1 MAGNDIQFKIPEVY
15 CFYIAMQQCLMDE
28 FNLLQGEMRGTREDT
43 RQMLAERIINGVSTV
58 IGFAAGQLVP
68 GGGLLKPALQ
78 VLLKALMEYKNHRK
92 ANKRVLGDTLIKYS
106 EKEKESYTLHLAHE
120 AALVWTPAILWLR
133 DRLKH
138 LQCDADRIQ
147 NNFSFLGHIGAIRL
161 FEYLL
166 ESDDILQPLN
176 IALALIKG
184 KSGSGH
190 QQLFDNAIQYD
201 SGFNSV
207 RFTAEGF
214 FGKVC
219 YFYNHVLYV
228 KNDYLDKTNAVV
240 ATRDPTYGYAQ
251 LWDDFFFSEGHF
263 TNDAHLEMR
272 TLPGT
277 ASFCVVKSP
286 FRFISLQTIYSY
298 LEDLKKT
305 SAPGNPVLGFV
316 DWLHNKHSSL
326 YPRPNQRGNEEF
338 LVPIFRGT
346 IDGNMFPQLRLV
358 TPNFTGVD
366 FSYSCIQNFTIHSF
380 NRSRLISC
388 QFLNVKVSSLSG
400 ARLDGSWIV
409 NCDFSNIQL
418 DESLYLNN
426 CVVDQTSLLGLR
438 VSPLARLEFDG
449 TKFDAFTRASAK
461 ENPTLSQNEF
471 CKETIQTDE
480 AERQRLEILK
490 NIEIADLKRVYEE
503 KRAEEEKKLE
513 EYKAQFEKEQ
523 KEQFQKQQGETINLA
538 NRISNLERQ
547 LATSNPLTNA
557 PSFLNVQE
565 ILDEQ
570 RFNPNLWASLSNQLL
585 ISTKGENG
593 QSGDKGRNGN
603 SAAGYGA
610 NGNHGEDGIPGQDG
624 RNARDDI
631 EVTMAAIMDL
641 KILYVRD
648 DHGAINPTLVTLT
661 PDTTIHLNASGGD
674 GGNGGHGGHGGSGG
688 RGKDGAN
695 ATTYSKGEDGGNG
708 GDGGSGGRPG
718 QGGRGGDARRISV
731 KVEETQ
737 SFLLAL
743 IASAVAEG
751 GAAGR
756 NGEPGLGGRGGD
768 GGIGGKDHYWT
779 ETVGSGEN
787 RYTVTHHNP
796 GGSNGSQGRKGADA
810 APLRSV
816 IMSGTNGR
824 VQYRLF
830 DGKFSQ
836 SKNYSSIFDPQLVS
850 AVLVGS
856 DDGIIEPGENI
867 MFSSLVV
874 ANNSEMPTPKFG
886 ISVGVNAAKL
896 IRFNDV
902 DRAMYRDSILN
913 TERVTFPDLPAS
925 VYDGVPFGHRP
936 YIEESNP
943 SFRVYVEPLQ
953 VVMPKFDV
961 DTRDKVKSFFHSRFP
976 IELSEPGYTQ
986 ALVLGHCVPIHFKVR
1001 NISALD
1007 YGANGT
1013 ANREVFV
1020 SINAECGTI
1029 TPDGLAF
1036 ANTTG
1041 SGCSLKAS
1049 AVFKVTTVKSLS
1061 ELHMSGAV
1069 KMLSPDIPLYSQVM
1083 LRLALR
1089 ITNINSSVE
1098 KRLIQQIDIPVQI
1111 T

>member
-184 KSGSGH
+184 KSG
-190 QQLFDNAIQYD
+190 N
-201 SGFNSV
+201 
-207 RFTAEGF
+207 
-214 FGKVC
+214 
-219 YFYNHVLYV
+219 
-228 KNDYLDKTNAVV
+228 
-240 ATRDPTYGYAQ
+240 
-251 LWDDFFFSEGHF
+251 
-263 TNDAHLEMR
+263 
-272 TLPGT
+272 
-277 ASFCVVKSP
+277 
-286 FRFISLQTIYSY
+286 
-298 LEDLKKT
+298 
-305 SAPGNPVLGFV
+305 
-316 DWLHNKHSSL
+316 
-326 YPRPNQRGNEEF
+326 
-338 LVPIFRGT
+338 
-346 IDGNMFPQLRLV
+346 
-358 TPNFTGVD
+358 
-366 FSYSCIQNFTIHSF
+366 
-380 NRSRLISC
+380 
-388 QFLNVKVSSLSG
+388 
-400 ARLDGSWIV
+400 
-409 NCDFSNIQL
+409 
-418 DESLYLNN
+418 
-426 CVVDQTSLLGLR
+426 QTSLLGLR

-718 QGGRGGDARRISV
+718 QGGRGG
-731 KVEETQ
+731 
-737 SFLLAL
+737 
-743 IASAVAEG
+743 
-751 GAAGR
+751 
-756 NGEPGLGGRGGD
+756 
-768 GGIGGKDHYWT
+768 
-779 ETVGSGEN
+779 
-787 RYTVTHHNP
+787 
-796 GGSNGSQGRKGADA
+796 
-810 APLRSV
+810 
-816 IMSGTNGR
+816 TNGR

-961 DTRDKVKSFFHSRFP
+961 DTRDKMTNASSLINKHDPYRALLLHNVKTYLVQAEMNAWREWLQLVPFQESTAQYTSRSDFLAKHKPGGTLTSGVYRVNGNKTLLFSSPTAAMMTKKLTPFSQKLLKAYPDRLFALATTFQEEKQGSKLLICTRYKIGEIILVSGPKLTSTNLAVSEGDPTSDFMLFKLLSF
-976 IELSEPGYTQ
+976 EKKLTKLDALSMNDPN
-986 ALVLGHCVPIHFKVR
+986 LLKV
-1001 NISALD
+1001 I
-1007 YGANGT
+1007 AN
-1013 ANREVFV
+1013 AIIADLSDEFM
-1020 SINAECGTI
+1020 I
-1029 TPDGLAF
+1029 F
-1036 ANTTG
+1036 ANSDKT
-1041 SGCSLKAS
+1041 
-1049 AVFKVTTVKSLS
+1049 
-1061 ELHMSGAV
+1061 
-1069 KMLSPDIPLYSQVM
+1069 
-1083 LRLALR
+1083 
-1089 ITNINSSVE
+1089 
-1098 KRLIQQIDIPVQI
+1098 
-1111 T
+1111 